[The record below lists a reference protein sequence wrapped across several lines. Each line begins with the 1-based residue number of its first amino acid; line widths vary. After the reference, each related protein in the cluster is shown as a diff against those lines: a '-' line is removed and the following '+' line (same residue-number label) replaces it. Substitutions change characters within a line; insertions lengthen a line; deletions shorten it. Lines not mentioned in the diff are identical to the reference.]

1 MPHYVSLLQNLAE
14 SNGKLFSI
22 NWPSISYCPHSRLLG
37 NTPPTVLRFGVKVA
51 VVTYLNFSKNAKN
64 GINMQFHIILNVFYQ
79 KIDKLLHITVQ
90 FYTKTM
96 DTSLSNWLNWQVY

>member
-1 MPHYVSLLQNLAE
+1 MNYLENPKNDPYQACSKV
-14 SNGKLFSI
+14 GGRGGR
-22 NWPSISYCPHSRLLG
+22 CP
-37 NTPPTVLRFGVKVA
+37 PPTVLRFGVKVA

-64 GINMQFHIILNVFYQ
+64 GINMQFHIILNVFCQ
-79 KIDKLLHITVQ
+79 KIDKLLHISVQ

>member
-1 MPHYVSLLQNLAE
+1 M
-14 SNGKLFSI
+14 
-22 NWPSISYCPHSRLLG
+22 WPVENQFR
-37 NTPPTVLRFGVKVA
+37 PPTVLRFGVKVA

-64 GINMQFHIILNVFYQ
+64 GINMQFHIILNVFCQ
-79 KIDKLLHITVQ
+79 KIDKLLHISVQ